1 MTAPGRAAR
10 TPTWTVVIP
19 TYDRHETLTAC
30 LARLA
35 PGAQT
40 LDSAQYEVV
49 VTDDARSPATR
60 ALLADRFPWVRYTE
74 GPARGPAANRNHG
87 AAQAQGGWIAFTDD
101 DTLPSREW
109 LAAYAR
115 ALEVHPTAQALEGRT
130 TCNAGFGTPMH
141 YAPVN
146 ERGGRFWSCNIAVR
160 AERFRA
166 LSGFDEGFTVAHM
179 EDQDLRER
187 LKGAGV
193 TIHWVPEAVVD
204 HAPRRQPS
212 GRTLG
217 LQRAAEVRY
226 LYKHGAPRPV
236 RWRLLRGVASL
247 RVGIVRSLPFTL
259 DSVSALASLASE
271 LWAVWSNATDW
282 ERAASAEFPVPDPMR
297 VAPDALRAQT
307 SPQTHH
313 QAHPP
318 ALARTRTSVSVI
330 VPAYQRPL
338 ALARCLRALATQ
350 QRAPD
355 EVIVVTR
362 EGDDATWTAARAVV
376 FPART
381 RVELLIVR
389 APGVIAAMQ
398 AGLDRATSDYIALTD
413 DDAEPRADWIA
424 LLASALDA
432 DATLGGVGGRDWQPH
447 ERGDAHDVGRV
458 QWFGRVIGRHHLGAG
473 PARDVDVLKG
483 VNCCFRARALR
494 AVGFD
499 ARLRG
504 DGAQVHWEL
513 ATCLP
518 MRRAGWRLRY
528 DPAIAVEHH
537 VAARSGADQVHRG
550 AFAAAPYTDAVHNE
564 ALVLGEHVQGC
575 AHRAFVWWSALAG
588 TTSAPGLL
596 AALRL
601 RAQGHAWAW
610 EAWRAARAGRAL
622 ARATH
627 RMAPRA

>member
-1 MTAPGRAAR
+1 MTAPSHGSS

-30 LARLA
+30 LTRLA
-35 PGAQT
+35 PGEQT
-40 LDSAQYEVV
+40 LDAAQYEVV
-49 VTDDARSPATR
+49 VTDDARSAATR
-60 ALLADRFPWVRYTE
+60 ALLAERFPWVRYTE

-87 AAQAQGGWIAFTDD
+87 AAQARSAWIAFTDD

-109 LAAYAR
+109 LAAFAS
-115 ALEVHPTAQALEGRT
+115 AAATHPTAEALEGRT
-130 TCNAGFGTPMH
+130 TCDAGFGTPMH

-146 ERGGRFWSCNIAVR
+146 ERGGLFWSCNIAVR
-160 AERFRA
+160 AERFGT
-166 LSGFDEGFTVAHM
+166 LGGFDEGFTVAHM

-187 LKGAGV
+187 LRGAGV
-193 TIHWVPEAVVD
+193 TIPWVPEAVVD

-212 GRTLG
+212 GRRLG
-217 LQRAAEVRY
+217 LQRVAEVRY
-226 LYKHGAPRPV
+226 LYKHGASRPV

-259 DSVSALASLASE
+259 DSVRALASLASE
-271 LWAVWSNATDW
+271 LWVVWSNATDW
-282 ERAASAEFPVPDPMR
+282 ERIACAEFPVPDPMR
-297 VAPDALRAQT
+297 VAQRMRAAST
-307 SPQTHH
+307 ATTNTNTTASTT
-313 QAHPP
+313 
-318 ALARTRTSVSVI
+318 TRVSVI

-350 QRAPD
+350 ERAPD

-376 FPART
+376 FPPST
-381 RVELLIVR
+381 RVELLVVR
-389 APGVIAAMQ
+389 VPGVIAAMQ
-398 AGLDRATSDYIALTD
+398 AGLDRATGDYIALTD

-424 LLASALDA
+424 LLVRALDA
-432 DATLGGVGGRDWQPH
+432 DATRGGVGGRDWQPF

-458 QWFGRVIGRHHLGAG
+458 QWFGRVIGHHHLGAG

-494 AVGFD
+494 AAGFD

-518 MRRAGWRLRY
+518 IRRAGWRLRY
-528 DPAIAVEHH
+528 DPVIAVEHH
-537 VAARSGADQVHRG
+537 VEARSGADQVHRG
-550 AFAAAPYTDAVHNE
+550 AFAEAPYTDAVHNE
-564 ALVLGEHVQGC
+564 ALVVGEHVRGS
-575 AHRAFVWWSALAG
+575 AHLAFVLWSALAG
-588 TTSAPGLL
+588 TTSAPGLM

-610 EAWRAARAGRAL
+610 EAWRAARAGRSL

-627 RMAPRA
+627 RRAPRA

>member
-1 MTAPGRAAR
+1 MTVPAR
-10 TPTWTVVIP
+10 GTSTPRLTVVIP

-35 PGAQT
+35 PGAQS
-40 LDSAQYEVV
+40 LAADAYAVV

-60 ALLADRFPWVRYTE
+60 ALLADRFPSVRYTE
-74 GPARGPAANRNHG
+74 GPSRGPSANRNHG
-87 AAQAQGGWIAFTDD
+87 AAQAKGSWIVFTDD

-115 ALEVHPTAQALEGRT
+115 ALEAQPDAEALEGRT
-130 TCNAGFGTPMH
+130 TCSAGFGTPMH

-146 ERGGRFWSCNIAVR
+146 ERGGLFWSCNIAVR
-160 AERFRA
+160 ADRFHS
-166 LSGFDEGFTVAHM
+166 LGGFDEGFTVAHM

-187 LKGAGV
+187 LRGAGV
-193 TIHWVPEAVVD
+193 TIHWVPTAVVD

-212 GRTLG
+212 GRALG
-217 LQRAAEVRY
+217 LQRVAEVRY
-226 LYKHGAPRPV
+226 LYKQGASRPV

-247 RVGIVRSLPFTL
+247 RIGIVRSLPFTL
-259 DSVSALASLASE
+259 DSVRALVSLANE

-282 ERAASAEFPVPDPMR
+282 ERAACAEFPVPDPMR
-297 VAPDALRAQT
+297 VAQVSPRARAHT
-307 SPQTHH
+307 PTRELTH
-313 QAHPP
+313 
-318 ALARTRTSVSVI
+318 TRTSVI
-330 VPAYQRPL
+330 VPAYRRPL
-338 ALARCLRALATQ
+338 ALARCLRALASQ

-362 EGDDATWTAARAVV
+362 EGDDATWSAARAVV
-376 FPART
+376 FPPST
-381 RVELLIVR
+381 RMELVVVP

-398 AGLDRATSDYIALTD
+398 AALDRATGDYIALTD

-424 LLASALDA
+424 LLADALDS
-432 DATLGGVGGRDWQPH
+432 DATLGGVGGRDWQPY
-447 ERGDAHDVGRV
+447 ERGDAHEVGRV

-494 AVGFD
+494 AVRFD

-537 VAARSGADQVHRG
+537 VDARSGADQVHRG
-550 AFAAAPYTDAVHNE
+550 AFAAVPYADAAHNE
-564 ALVLGEHVQGC
+564 ALAIGEHVQGP
-575 AHRAFVWWSALAG
+575 AHLAFVLWSALVG

-610 EAWRAARAGRAL
+610 EAWHAARVARTL
-622 ARATH
+622 ARETH
-627 RMAPRA
+627 RRAPRA